1 MVIIHGTRR
10 RERMLA
16 RQSRA
21 TLYTLNFLFTLH
33 IALVSYYIS
42 TFLVE
47 RGFPQEFV
55 GVLYA
60 VGSIIML
67 AAIAY
72 APHLLRVY
80 GNYTNLLVL
89 GSIEFLVYIALSYIT
104 YLPGLFFLFII
115 GLVVPTLIA
124 YSLDIFL
131 EKSTEAG
138 HTSGIRGVFLSIAA
152 AAWILAPV
160 LGGFLIERGGYTLLF
175 TVAAA
180 IFSPFILLAASRLH
194 HFIDPQYKEL
204 SIKGIMRKL
213 TRDID
218 LRNIFVIQFLFRM
231 FYAIMFVYF
240 PLYVHG
246 TLGMPLS
253 HIGIMIAVGS
263 IAFLLIEIPLGK
275 LQDAYWGE
283 KEVLIVGSVVIGLS
297 TIGFSF
303 IASPSLW
310 VWLPVLFCTRV
321 GAAMLEVGSEGY
333 FFKHTKTDSSD
344 EVSAFRMLY
353 PLSYIIGPV
362 FGTVLLFF
370 VPLQYVF
377 TAMGAIMLLG
387 VLAAS
392 ALRDTK

>member
-1 MVIIHGTRR
+1 MVIIHGTRN
-10 RERMLA
+10 RERSLA
-16 RQSRA
+16 KQSRI
-21 TLYTLNFLFTLH
+21 TLYALNFLFALH
-33 IALVSYYIS
+33 IALVSYYVS

-47 RGFPQEFV
+47 RGFPQEFI
-55 GVLYA
+55 GVLYS

-67 AAIAY
+67 FAIAY

-89 GSIEFLVYIALSYIT
+89 GVAEFLVYIALSYVT

-115 GLVVPTLIA
+115 ALVAPTLIA

-131 EKSTEAG
+131 KKSTDTG
-138 HTSGIRGVFLSIAA
+138 HTSGIRGIFLSIAA

-160 LGGFLIERGGYTLLF
+160 LGGFLVEYGGYTLLF
-175 TVAAA
+175 TVAAV
-180 IFSPFILLAASRLH
+180 IFSPFILIAAYRLH
-194 HFIDPQYKEL
+194 CFNDPKYQEL
-204 SIKGIMRKL
+204 NIPSLMCTL
-213 TRDID
+213 AHNTD
-218 LRNIFVIQFLFRM
+218 LRNVFVIQFLFRM

-253 HIGIMIAVGS
+253 YIGIMVAVGS
-263 IAFLLIEIPLGK
+263 VAFLLIEVPFGK

-283 KEVLIVGSVVIGLS
+283 KEVLIIGSVIIGIT

-303 IASPSLW
+303 ITSASLL
-310 VWLPVLFCTRV
+310 VWLPVLFGTRI

-333 FFKHTKTDSSD
+333 FFKHTKTNDAD
-344 EVSAFRMLY
+344 EISAFRMLY

-362 FGTVLLFF
+362 FGTALLFF
-370 VPLQYVF
+370 VPLQYIF
-377 TAMGAIMLLG
+377 AAIGATMLLG
-387 VLAAS
+387 VLAAA
-392 ALRDTK
+392 ALHDTK